1 MCRDFKI
8 QFHLSMI
15 HLIPG
20 NVKRIET
27 ENKQGREDCSQTWKN
42 FESFVKGVHNTK
54 VKAVDLEVKL
64 QVAKGSPSPRTKLE
78 HPHVFLGHQDREFA
92 VTFHLVQSAR
102 AL

>member
-1 MCRDFKI
+1 MT
-8 QFHLSMI
+8 

-20 NVKRIET
+20 NVKRIEI
-27 ENKQGREDCSQTWKN
+27 ESKQGREGSNLTWKN

>member
-1 MCRDFKI
+1 MT
-8 QFHLSMI
+8 

-20 NVKRIET
+20 NVKRTEIES
-27 ENKQGREDCSQTWKN
+27 KQGREGSNLTWKN
-42 FESFVKGVHNTK
+42 LESFVKGVLNTK

-64 QVAKGSPSPRTKLE
+64 RVAKGSPSPRTKLE
-78 HPHVFLGHQDREFA
+78 HPYVFLGHQDREFA